1 MLYNTYW
8 NYKLHKIGFTNK
20 SDRFLDRITQAWR
33 VEKKV
38 FEVKRE
44 ANMESLDQMEDKL
57 QR

>member
-20 SDRFLDRITQAWR
+20 SDRFLYSFTQAWW

-38 FEVKRE
+38 FEVNRE
-44 ANMESLDQMEDKL
+44 ANMKSLYHMEDKV

>member
-1 MLYNTYW
+1 MLYNIYW

-20 SDRFLDRITQAWR
+20 SDRFLYRITQEWH

-44 ANMESLDQMEDKL
+44 ANMESLYHMEDKL